1 MPDPAPSPSSSNL
14 KKQIIAAR
22 NVLFGAGYFLI
33 LNLPEGWGI
42 TRSYLEPD
50 IHSTVQRG
58 PITWVE
64 AGEAYQ
70 VIFNPLRKTAL
81 DLLIQIKR
89 GKHDQMDLKEV
100 KSASQGQGVAGGHPA
115 SYCFGEVREG
125 LFKKK
130 IRNTLRVSF
139 YCPELQHTVFLHF
152 TGKCQEA
159 DLREICESLAGL
171 ECH

>member
-1 MPDPAPSPSSSNL
+1 
-14 KKQIIAAR
+14 
-22 NVLFGAGYFLI
+22 
-33 LNLPEGWGI
+33 
-42 TRSYLEPD
+42 
-50 IHSTVQRG
+50 
-58 PITWVE
+58 VE

-159 DLREICESLAGL
+159 DLREIYESLAGL

>member
-1 MPDPAPSPSSSNL
+1 MPEPSPPPPLSNR
-14 KKQIIAAR
+14 KKQIIAAK
-22 NVLFGAGYFLI
+22 NILFGTGYFLI
-33 LNLPEGWGI
+33 LNLPEGWRI

-50 IHSTVQRG
+50 VQSTVQRG
-58 PITWVE
+58 WITWVE
-64 AGEAYQ
+64 AGEANE
-70 VIFNPLRKTAL
+70 VVFHPLRKTAL
-81 DLLIQIKR
+81 DLLIQIRR
-89 GKHDQMDLKEV
+89 GKHDPMHLKEM
-100 KSASQGQGVAGGHPA
+100 KPSSQGQGVAGGHPA